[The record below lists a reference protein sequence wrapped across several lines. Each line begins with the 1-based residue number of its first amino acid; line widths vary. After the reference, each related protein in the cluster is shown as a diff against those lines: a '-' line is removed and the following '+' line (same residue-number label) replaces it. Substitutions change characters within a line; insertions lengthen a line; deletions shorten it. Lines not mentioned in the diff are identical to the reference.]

1 MVSKQHLWSVSS
13 AELLE
18 KRERTGKL
26 QFCFVGIAVSRP
38 CSFDLFFPNHL
49 AVQKIFPFLKRLSF
63 SPSLS
68 ILKWKK
74 KISSSTSTT
83 PSSSSEGTIQQ
94 QPKKIVERLSSAVV
108 SGLRSFPLPDLDED
122 SKAMISELISPP
134 PPVSDYD
141 DDDDDEES
149 ELEDSDDDFTRTAAG
164 SDAAE
169 AAATA
174 AAAAAAVLDD
184 ASTTTNRKKKPS
196 SPPALGARGG
206 GWVLA
211 QFAALFFVIFPP
223 TAITLAI
230 QVAGIFAILGGVVLA
245 AAGVGSIGVHSLS
258 PFPVP
263 RRSNQLAEK
272 GAYSLVRHP
281 MYGGLILFATG
292 AAAAS
297 ASPGRAAAALALFFI
312 LENKMILEEK
322 GMRKKHG
329 AKYDEYTS
337 RTRKAI
343 PFLW

>member
-1 MVSKQHLWSVSS
+1 MP
-13 AELLE
+13 
-18 KRERTGKL
+18 R
-26 QFCFVGIAVSRP
+26 
-38 CSFDLFFPNHL
+38 
-49 AVQKIFPFLKRLSF
+49 
-63 SPSLS
+63 
-68 ILKWKK
+68 
-74 KISSSTSTT
+74 
-83 PSSSSEGTIQQ
+83 Q

-108 SGLRSFPLPDLDED
+108 SGLRSFPLLDLDED

-134 PPVSDYD
+134 PPVSDD
-141 DDDDDEES
+141 EEEEES
-149 ELEDSDDDFTRTAAG
+149 ESDLEDSDDDFTRTAA
-164 SDAAE
+164 
-169 AAATA
+169 ATA
-174 AAAAAAVLDD
+174 AAAATTAAAAADFDD
-184 ASTTTNRKKKPS
+184 NSTNASGRKKKS
-196 SPPALGARGG
+196 SAPPALGARGG

-211 QFAALFFVIFPP
+211 QLAALFFVVFPP

-230 QVAGIFAILGGVVLA
+230 QVSGIFAVLGGVALA
-245 AAGVGSIGVHSLS
+245 AAGVGSIGVQSLS

-272 GAYSLVRHP
+272 GAYGLVRHP

-329 AKYDEYTS
+329 ARYDEYAA

>member
-1 MVSKQHLWSVSS
+1 MVSS
-13 AELLE
+13 ALLSLVVPFS
-18 KRERTGKL
+18 T
-26 QFCFVGIAVSRP
+26 SSP
-38 CSFDLFFPNHL
+38 HL
-49 AVQKIFPFLKRLSF
+49 AARVFPARFLSASFPPHIATPSLFLSLSF
-63 SPSLS
+63 SVANKFKNSA
-68 ILKWKK
+68 
-74 KISSSTSTT
+74 SSPTT
-83 PSSSSEGTIQQ
+83 SSETQQ
-94 QPKKIVERLSSAVV
+94 QQQQTKKIVERLSSAVF

-134 PPVSDYD
+134 PPLS
-141 DDDDDEES
+141 DDDDDEEGES
-149 ELEDSDDDFTRTAAG
+149 ELEDSDDDFTRRAATAAG
-164 SDAAE
+164 AAT
-169 AAATA
+169 AATA
-174 AAAAAAVLDD
+174 AAAFDGGGDGADNLGDGG
-184 ASTTTNRKKKPS
+184 SSSSSRKKKASSSSSSSS

-211 QFAALFFVIFPP
+211 QFAALFFVVFPP

-230 QVAGIFAILGGVVLA
+230 QVSGIAALVGGVALA
-245 AAGVGSIGVHSLS
+245 AAGVGSIGVRSLS

-272 GAYSLVRHP
+272 GAYALVRHP
-281 MYGGLILFATG
+281 MYGGLILFSAG

-312 LENKMILEEK
+312 LENKMIIEEK

-329 AKYDEYTS
+329 ARYDAYAA